1 MWDGLPSPKDFFHNY
16 LSIGLPVVF
25 RNALGNGTNSLRHL
39 FSKDVFLAK
48 YGKEK
53 VPVSAIPYAR
63 SFGKEGGVANLDQV
77 HTLDSITLHIL
88 FTIQICRRC
97 GIR

>member
-1 MWDGLPSPKDFFHNY
+1 VWDGLPLPAEFFSKY
-16 LSIGLPVVF
+16 ISRGMPVVF
-25 RNALGNGTNSLRHL
+25 RNALSNGTGSLRHL

-63 SFGKEGGVANLDQV
+63 SFGKEGGVVDLEQALLTHLSV
-77 HTLDSITLHIL
+77 HLSHNIKR
-88 FTIQICRRC
+88 FCSVQ
-97 GIR
+97 